1 MNNLLTLKNGL
12 IFFTIVFLAAQLIR
26 IDKINYSQTTSSDVF
41 QVLDASTSVQEIIKT
56 ACYDCHSDQPR
67 YPWYASVAP
76 VSWKIGQHIE
86 EGRDEL
92 NFSKWATYSAKRRD
106 HKLEEMIEEVEGGK
120 MPQPNYVRMHS
131 EAKLTDEQVASLKT
145 WVTAER
151 AKIAPELAEASN

>member
-1 MNNLLTLKNGL
+1 MKKVLKPILVGLLVTFVVIQFIARPEKISEPVNENDIISVLEIEGPIATMLK
-12 IFFTIVFLAAQLIR
+12 
-26 IDKINYSQTTSSDVF
+26 S
-41 QVLDASTSVQEIIKT
+41 

-76 VSWKIGQHIE
+76 VSWKIGEHIE

-92 NFSKWATYSAKRRD
+92 NFSKWSTYSAKRRD
-106 HKLEEMIEEVEGGK
+106 HKLEEMVEEVEEGK

-151 AKIAPELAEASN
+151 AKIAPELAEAMN

>member
-1 MNNLLTLKNGL
+1 MKKILKYTLVTLLVAMVVIQFIFRPEKISEPVNENDIIEVLQINVGMSSMLK
-12 IFFTIVFLAAQLIR
+12 
-26 IDKINYSQTTSSDVF
+26 S
-41 QVLDASTSVQEIIKT
+41 

-92 NFSKWATYSAKRRD
+92 NFSKWGTYSAKRRD

-120 MPQPNYVRMHS
+120 MPQPNYVRMHKD
-131 EAKLTDEQVASLKT
+131 AKLSDEQVKMLKS

-151 AKIAPELAEASN
+151 AKIAPELAAAGR

>member
-1 MNNLLTLKNGL
+1 MKKVLKPILVGLLVTFVVIQFIARPEKISEPVNENDIISVLEIEGPIATMLK
-12 IFFTIVFLAAQLIR
+12 
-26 IDKINYSQTTSSDVF
+26 S
-41 QVLDASTSVQEIIKT
+41 

-67 YPWYASVAP
+67 YPWYASLAP
-76 VSWKIGQHIE
+76 VSWKIGEHIE

-92 NFSKWATYSAKRRD
+92 NFSKWATFSAKRRD

-151 AKIAPELAEASN
+151 AKIAPELAEAVN

>member
-1 MNNLLTLKNGL
+1 MKKVLKPILVGIL
-12 IFFTIVFLAAQLIR
+12 VTFVVIQFIAR
-26 IDKINYSQTTSSDVF
+26 PEKINEPVNENDIIS
-41 QVLDASTSVQEIIKT
+41 VLEIEGPMATMLKS

-67 YPWYASVAP
+67 YPWYASIAP

-92 NFSKWATYSAKRRD
+92 NFSKWATFSAKRRD

-131 EAKLTDEQVASLKT
+131 EAKLTDEQVASLKI

-151 AKIAPELAEASN
+151 AKIAPELAEAAN

>member
-1 MNNLLTLKNGL
+1 MKKVLKPILVGLLVTFVVIQFIARPEKISEPVNENDIISVLEIEGPIATMLK
-12 IFFTIVFLAAQLIR
+12 
-26 IDKINYSQTTSSDVF
+26 S
-41 QVLDASTSVQEIIKT
+41 

-76 VSWKIGQHIE
+76 VSWKIGVHIE

-106 HKLEEMIEEVEGGK
+106 HKLEEMVEEVEEGK

-151 AKIAPELAEASN
+151 AKIAPELAEAMN

>member
-1 MNNLLTLKNGL
+1 MKKVLKPILVGLLVTFVVIQFIARPEKISEPVNENDIISVLEIEGPIATMLK
-12 IFFTIVFLAAQLIR
+12 
-26 IDKINYSQTTSSDVF
+26 S
-41 QVLDASTSVQEIIKT
+41 

-67 YPWYASVAP
+67 YPWYASLAP
-76 VSWKIGQHIE
+76 VSWKIGEHIE

-92 NFSKWATYSAKRRD
+92 NFSKWATFSAKRRD

>member
-1 MNNLLTLKNGL
+1 MKKVLKPILVGLLVTFVVIQFIARPEKISEPVNENDIISVLEIEGPIATMLK
-12 IFFTIVFLAAQLIR
+12 
-26 IDKINYSQTTSSDVF
+26 S
-41 QVLDASTSVQEIIKT
+41 

-67 YPWYASVAP
+67 YPWYASLAP
-76 VSWKIGQHIE
+76 VSWKIGEHIE

-92 NFSKWATYSAKRRD
+92 NFSKWATFSAKRRD
-106 HKLEEMIEEVEGGK
+106 HKLEEMVEEVEGGK

>member
-1 MNNLLTLKNGL
+1 MKKVLKPILVGLLVTFVVIQFIARPEKISEPVNENDIISVLEIEGPIATMLK
-12 IFFTIVFLAAQLIR
+12 
-26 IDKINYSQTTSSDVF
+26 S
-41 QVLDASTSVQEIIKT
+41 

-76 VSWKIGQHIE
+76 VSWKIGEHIE

-106 HKLEEMIEEVEGGK
+106 HKLEEMVEEVEEGK

-151 AKIAPELAEASN
+151 AKIAPELAEAVN

>member
-1 MNNLLTLKNGL
+1 MKKALKPILVGLLVTFVVIQFIARPEKISEPVNENDIISVLEIEGPIATMLK
-12 IFFTIVFLAAQLIR
+12 
-26 IDKINYSQTTSSDVF
+26 S
-41 QVLDASTSVQEIIKT
+41 

-76 VSWKIGQHIE
+76 ISWKIGEHIE

-106 HKLEEMIEEVEGGK
+106 HKLEEMIEEVEEGK

-151 AKIAPELAEASN
+151 AKIAPELAEAMK

>member
-1 MNNLLTLKNGL
+1 MKKAFKPILVGLLVTFVVIQFIARPEKISEPVNENDIISVLEIEGPIATMLK
-12 IFFTIVFLAAQLIR
+12 
-26 IDKINYSQTTSSDVF
+26 S
-41 QVLDASTSVQEIIKT
+41 

-76 VSWKIGQHIE
+76 ISWKIGEHIE

-106 HKLEEMIEEVEGGK
+106 HKLEEMIEEVEEGK

-151 AKIAPELAEASN
+151 AKIAPELAEAMK